1 MWTPLISIPPPRLQ
15 HIEYA
20 KTKSYATHRR
30 EDPDWVPPTS
40 IYVQNTP
47 NARLANGAGEKRQRD
62 DPMDEDAREV
72 KRDRTSKDADDD
84 DDDDEE
90 MEIEDDEDA
99 PVKPANTANGAQI
112 CILSPLRRGSCPVQY
127 RPDTSCNTTAV
138 STANVPQFTARG
150 HRRCISGPFS
160 TVRTSFSCV
169 PLTRVPLT

>member
-112 CILSPLRRGSCPVQY
+112 CILSPSHEAHALS
-127 RPDTSCNTTAV
+127 NTGQIPAAIQQQSARLMCLNLPQEVTDDVLAV
-138 STANVPQFTARG
+138 LFQQ
-150 HRRCISGPFS
+150 
-160 TVRTSFSCV
+160 CV
-169 PLTRVPLT
+169 PRSHAFH